1 MVFYSAS
8 SVWCGSMWHFIAL
21 AVYGAA
27 VCGVWYFIVLAVYGV
42 AVCGIL

>member
-1 MVFYSAS
+1 MV
-8 SVWCGSMWHFIAL
+8 CGLLSL